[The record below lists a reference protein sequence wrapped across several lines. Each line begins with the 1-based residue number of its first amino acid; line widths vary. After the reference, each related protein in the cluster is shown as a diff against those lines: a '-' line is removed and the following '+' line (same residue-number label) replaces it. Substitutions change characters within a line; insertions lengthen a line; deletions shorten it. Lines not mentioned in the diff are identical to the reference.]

1 MKLLPVLLLVVCGAL
16 AKPGDLSKMPPRL
29 AEFFKKNFGT
39 PGGAKPPAREE
50 VSYTLVEK
58 NDKFEERI
66 YPAWN
71 WVCIEVKSEG
81 DHMMDFLE
89 LAMYMQGENAAGE
102 LMQLTIPVMMQRRA
116 GGGAAMCAPLP
127 ASHQASLPAP
137 LTDNI
142 RLVAVPQTAVYV
154 RRFGGVAQ
162 RKDWAEQ
169 AGTLQRHL
177 TEAERAFQSTVI
189 SAMFSDPAQREGRRN
204 EIWLIK
210 A

>member
-1 MKLLPVLLLVVCGAL
+1 MSIISGGFFQTSVQFLYVPVTLRTPSPVAAL
-16 AKPGDLSKMPPRL
+16 
-29 AEFFKKNFGT
+29 T
-39 PGGAKPPAREE
+39 PVRATPQ
-50 VSYTLVEK
+50 
-58 NDKFEERI
+58 ERI

-71 WVCIEVKSEG
+71 WVCIEVQSAG

-89 LAMYMQGENAAGE
+89 LAMYMQGENEAGE

-127 ASHQASLPAP
+127 ASHQAILPAP

-142 RLVAVPQTAVYV
+142 RLVAVPETAVYV

-162 RKDWAEQ
+162 RQDWAEQ
-169 AGTLQRHL
+169 AGVLQRHL
-177 TEAERAFQSTVI
+177 TEAERPFRSTVI